1 MTPTPEK
8 FISFS
13 LQGKPMGKERVR
25 VNTKTGNVF
34 TPKRTVTY
42 EGRLAYAAQ
51 EAMNG
56 MPPAEGPLAVIMDI
70 RVPIPASWPKA
81 KQAAARAHRILP
93 ISKPDVDNVNKLLDS
108 CNLIVWQ
115 DDAQIC
121 NLQTQKTYDTMP
133 GIVIH
138 VSKLIVENDPF
149 V

>member
-42 EGRLAYAAQ
+42 EGRLAHAAQ
-51 EAMNG
+51 QAMNG

-70 RVPIPASWPKA
+70 RVPIPASWSKS

-93 ISKPDVDNVNKLLDS
+93 TSKPDVDNVNKLLDS

>member
-42 EGRLAYAAQ
+42 EGRLAHAAQ
-51 EAMNG
+51 QAMNG
-56 MPPAEGPLAVIMDI
+56 QPPAEGPLAVIMDI
-70 RVPIPASWPKA
+70 QLPIPPSWPKS
-81 KQAAARAHRILP
+81 KQAAAKAQRLLP
-93 ISKPDVDNVNKLLDS
+93 ISKPDVDNYQKMLDAL
-108 CNLIVWQ
+108 NLIVWQ
-115 DDAQIC
+115 DDAQIVM
-121 NLQTQKTYDTMP
+121 LHAQKSYASMP